1 MKAEVILSASKK
13 FLRTRET
20 FYIYPDMR
28 GFAFLVN
35 ATVELYEAFDPEG
48 QKSRGVLIAF
58 ALWRLVLTIVSDVT
72 RRWNRWTRFLKHI
85 RH

>member
-1 MKAEVILSASKK
+1 MKLEAIRSASKK

-20 FYIYPDMR
+20 FYIFPDMK
-28 GFAFLVN
+28 GFALLVD

-58 ALWRLVLTIVSDVT
+58 ALWRQVLTIVSDVT
-72 RRWNRWTRFLKHI
+72 RRWNKWTRFLKHI
-85 RH
+85 RD